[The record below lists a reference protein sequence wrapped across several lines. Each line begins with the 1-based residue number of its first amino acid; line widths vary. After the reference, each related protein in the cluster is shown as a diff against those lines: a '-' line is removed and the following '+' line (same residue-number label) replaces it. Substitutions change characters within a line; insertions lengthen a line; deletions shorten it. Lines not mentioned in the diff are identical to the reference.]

1 MRKIST
7 LAIAAATLFTACSGP
22 EVTVRGDISESGA
35 GKTILLERVLPAGT
49 QVVDSVKADNAGK
62 FEVKITP
69 RDKKQDIPEFYN
81 LRIAEGGMVPLLI
94 SKGEKVAVH
103 IADQSAKR
111 YSLEGSP
118 GSSLVWEA
126 NRILAMNTARLDSL
140 ELAYDRTED
149 PTQLQEIAKEYAALE
164 VERKQAAI
172 AFLMQ
177 HPGSL
182 AAIVPLYQPVKG
194 GDFLFG
200 EVEDVVYFRM
210 VADSLSSRYPQA
222 AYTKSLQSDTRNM
235 ENLVG
240 GTNLVLQ
247 NLDNEVTFPE
257 IDLPDVLGRK
267 KKLSDL
273 KGNVI
278 LLSFTA
284 SNVAQFKILNRELV
298 EVYEKYA
305 PKGFEVYQVSLDRN
319 KAEWINGVSEQRL
332 PWISVCDLQGADSP
346 AVTLYNVEKI
356 PTNFLIDRE
365 GHIVKRGLA
374 SSEIGPAVQALL

>member
-1 MRKIST
+1 MRKI
-7 LAIAAATLFTACSGP
+7 ATLGIASTIVFTACSGP
-22 EVTVRGDISESGA
+22 EVTVRGDITEGGA
-35 GKTILLERVLPAGT
+35 DKTILIERVLPAGA
-49 QVVDSVKADNAGK
+49 QVVDSVKADHTGK
-62 FEVKITP
+62 FDLKITP

-81 LRIAEGGMVPLLI
+81 LRIAGGGMVPLLVA
-94 SKGEKVAVH
+94 KGEKVTVH
-103 IADQSAKR
+103 IEDHLAKR
-111 YSLEGSP
+111 YSVEGSK

-126 NRILAMNTARLDSL
+126 NRILAMNTGQLDSL

-149 PTQLQEIAKEYAALE
+149 AAQLQQIAKEYTALE

-172 AFLMQ
+172 GFLMQ
-177 HPGSL
+177 HAGSL

-210 VADSLSSRYPQA
+210 VADSLSAVYPQA

-240 GTNLVLQ
+240 GTNLVIQ
-247 NLDNEVTFPE
+247 NLDNEVTFPD

-267 KKLSDL
+267 KRLSDL
-273 KGNVI
+273 KGKVI

-284 SNVAQFKILNRELV
+284 SNMAEFKILNRELV

-305 PKGFEVYQVSLDRN
+305 PQGFEVYQVSLDRN
-319 KAEWINGVSEQRL
+319 KAEWIGSVSEQRL
-332 PWISVCDLQGADSP
+332 PWISVCDFLGADSP
-346 AVTLYNVEKI
+346 AVTLYNVQKV
-356 PTNFLIDRE
+356 PANFLIDRQ
-365 GHIVKRGLA
+365 GHIAKRGL
-374 SSEIGPAVQALL
+374 SSTEIGPAVKALL